1 MAGYTKEF
9 LLDAFCFRYDEAGL
23 PTKKMREMASQYYET
38 VSRDKFRESCGL
50 DAREVARY
58 KQFCRENEIT
68 Y

>member
-23 PTKKMREMASQYYET
+23 STKKMREQASQYYGT

-50 DAREVARY
+50 DAKEVARY
-58 KQFCRENEIT
+58 KQFCLENEIT